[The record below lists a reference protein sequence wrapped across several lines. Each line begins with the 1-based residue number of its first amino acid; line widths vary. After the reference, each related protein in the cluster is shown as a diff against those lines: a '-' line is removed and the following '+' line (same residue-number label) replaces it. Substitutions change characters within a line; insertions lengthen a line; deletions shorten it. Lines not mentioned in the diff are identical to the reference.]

1 MKKLTK
7 SKRETVRTLLKQAMN
22 AIKEAK
28 DYTFKAYGSHEVTAD
43 LDWAIVHVAWAI
55 KDLQQTKLPKKE
67 AKGSECPVKGNDCP
81 MQKKPEEPHYT
92 PETFEAKFKELM
104 CAQLGINADQCYPEA
119 SFVDDLGVD
128 SLDGVELIMA
138 CEEEFNIT
146 IPEVDAAELT
156 TYGAA
161 LEYVKKRVVD
171 CSNKVIQGESKK

>member
-7 SKRETVRTLLKQAMN
+7 SKRETVRTLIKQAMN

-28 DYTFKAYGSHEVTAD
+28 DFTFKAYGSHGVTAD
-43 LDWAIVHVAWAI
+43 LDSAYARVVWALR
-55 KDLQQTKLPKKE
+55 DLQQTKLPKKE
-67 AKGSECPVKGNDCP
+67 AKGSACPVKGNDCP
-81 MQKKPEEPHYT
+81 MQKKPEKTHYT

-128 SLDGVELIMA
+128 SLDGVELVMA
-138 CEEEFNIT
+138 CEEEFNII

-171 CSNKVIQGESKK
+171 CGNKAMQEEAQK